1 MTPSQAPGGIR
12 LGGAVLSR
20 IARTRGNGCEPLAEL
35 LGDAPVIAIRGD
47 VQRSCIEHRIDLLVT
62 RRLTSFDLVPV
73 AVPHSLDL
81 ARVSAVTAAVAGGPH
96 SEMAAA
102 VTARIAAVLDVPGSL
117 ATVYHD
123 AESHA
128 QVLDRFDELVGLHP
142 TLESKAVEAPNATAL
157 IDTFTPTTLLVL
169 GAPGGSWFQRQFFGP
184 GHHMQVAAP
193 CGAVVLRSAPRRCY
207 HIAVDPAGTAVGP
220 HLAAEDALQV
230 IGARATPVA
239 EEGRLVGILRT
250 ATLRDAP
257 PRATVADLMEP
268 AVAVKAS
275 EPLAEV
281 AELHS
286 FLGGAPV
293 PVIDDTGRLVGIVP
307 SPAH

>member
-1 MTPSQAPGGIR
+1 M
-12 LGGAVLSR
+12 
-20 IARTRGNGCEPLAEL
+20 
-35 LGDAPVIAIRGD
+35 
-47 VQRSCIEHRIDLLVT
+47 
-62 RRLTSFDLVPV
+62 
-73 AVPHSLDL
+73 
-81 ARVSAVTAAVAGGPH
+81 
-96 SEMAAA
+96 
-102 VTARIAAVLDVPGSL
+102 
-117 ATVYHD
+117 
-123 AESHA
+123 
-128 QVLDRFDELVGLHP
+128 
-142 TLESKAVEAPNATAL
+142 
-157 IDTFTPTTLLVL
+157 
-169 GAPGGSWFQRQFFGP
+169 
-184 GHHMQVAAP
+184 
-193 CGAVVLRSAPRRCY
+193 
-207 HIAVDPAGTAVGP
+207 
-220 HLAAEDALQV
+220 QV
-230 IGARATPVA
+230 IGACATPVA